1 MLKVDNLR
9 VSYGPI
15 EVLKGISFSV
25 EIGEIVA
32 LIGGNG
38 AGKTTT
44 LSAISGLVRPTS
56 GTIAWKGEQI
66 QSAAVE
72 DIVGS
77 GLAHCPEGRRIF
89 PGLTVLENLITG
101 TAARRRN
108 KREVEEDLALVF
120 DLFPRLKERLKQG
133 GWSLSGG
140 EQQMLAIGRA
150 LMGRPSLLML
160 DEPSLGLAPIVI
172 EQVFDRIV
180 ELNKRTE
187 ARRASG
193 RAELGHGARNRQ
205 PRVRARDRSHHAVW
219 TVGRAGERPAHSRG
233 LSRRLTFHARGTRLP
248 LSTTSDGNSR

>member
-1 MLKVDNLR
+1 MLKVESLR
-9 VSYGPI
+9 VSYGHI
-15 EVLKGISFSV
+15 EVLKGISFGV
-25 EIGEIVA
+25 EMGEVVA

-44 LSAISGLVRPTS
+44 LSTISGLVRPAG
-56 GTIAWKGEQI
+56 GTISWKGEQI
-66 QSAAVE
+66 QNTPVE
-72 DIVGS
+72 NIVAS

-101 TAARRRN
+101 TASRRRN
-108 KREVEEDLALVF
+108 KLEVEEDLALIF

-172 EQVFDRIV
+172 EQVFDRIL
-180 ELNKRTE
+180 ELNKRTGLGVLLVEQNSAMALEIASRAFVLETGVITLSGPSATLANDPRIRE
-187 ARRASG
+187 AY
-193 RAELGHGARNRQ
+193 LGG
-205 PRVRARDRSHHAVW
+205 
-219 TVGRAGERPAHSRG
+219 
-233 LSRRLTFHARGTRLP
+233 
-248 LSTTSDGNSR
+248 